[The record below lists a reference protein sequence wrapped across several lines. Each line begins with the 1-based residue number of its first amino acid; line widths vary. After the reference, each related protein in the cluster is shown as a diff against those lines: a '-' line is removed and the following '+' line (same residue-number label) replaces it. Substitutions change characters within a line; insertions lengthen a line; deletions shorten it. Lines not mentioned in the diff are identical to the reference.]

1 MLQHKDA
8 IINMIFDNLPQSPD
22 KFTHF
27 LSDLVTFLPMVKA
40 DTLHVISHT
49 HPQLVAKGAG
59 CVLTGKPLLF
69 VVQNAVSSKAFLL
82 L

>member
-49 HPQLVAKGAG
+49 QRVAKGAG